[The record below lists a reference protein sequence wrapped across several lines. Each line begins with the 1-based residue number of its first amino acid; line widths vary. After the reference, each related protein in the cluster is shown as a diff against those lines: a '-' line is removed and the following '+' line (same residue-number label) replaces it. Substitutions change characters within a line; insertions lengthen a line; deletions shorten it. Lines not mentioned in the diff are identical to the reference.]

1 MILANDS
8 IEPSGGH
15 IVLED
20 VSWEFY
26 EHLLEEI
33 GDGHLRVTYDQGRME
48 IMSPL
53 FKHEKYGYWIARLI
67 DLVCEER
74 GIRYSPAGSTTF
86 KSPAQR
92 KGLEPD
98 TCFYIPQTET
108 TIKLDGKFDAA
119 VDPAPDLAIE
129 VDITRRHVPRQ
140 PIYAALGI
148 REIWCF
154 DGDKL
159 HVLHLS
165 RGKYVERAKSKV
177 FPFLPMDEF
186 AKYVVQMN
194 EKDQLETRREF
205 RQWVR
210 ELPVEGREAQ

>member
-8 IEPSGGH
+8 ITTTGRH

-48 IMSPL
+48 IVSPL
-53 FKHEKYGYWIARLI
+53 FKHEWYGYWIARLI

-74 GIRYSPAGSTTF
+74 GIHYTPAGSTTF
-86 KSPAQR
+86 TSPAHR

-98 TCFYIPQTET
+98 TCFYIPQTKA
-108 TIKLDGKFDAA
+108 TIKLDGRFDAK
-119 VDPAPDLAIE
+119 VDPVPDLAIE

-154 DGDKL
+154 DGTKL
-159 HVLHLS
+159 RVLHLS
-165 RGKYVERAKSKV
+165 SRGRYVERAKSQV
-177 FPFLPMDEF
+177 FPFLPMAEF
-186 AKYVVQMN
+186 AKYVLQMN
-194 EKDQLETRREF
+194 DKDQLQTRGEF
-205 RQWVR
+205 REWVR
-210 ELPVEGREAQ
+210 KLPG